1 LSLSDFEEKMI
12 EQKNS
17 SPCPVCGKSVGRDLL
32 EIQNVPI
39 HCNLLW
45 ADHQLAVSAPKGDI
59 VLVFCSN
66 CGHVFNRAFDASLTE
81 YTQAYENSL
90 HFSPRFQNYAHS
102 LASDLVERHNLRQ
115 RELVEIGAGQG
126 DFLRM
131 LCDIGDN
138 RGIGF
143 DEAYVPSEG
152 DQLDERFS
160 IVCEFAW
167 QEHLERTPDMIYA
180 RHVLE
185 HIEQPADFIAVIR
198 EAIGDKPDT
207 LLFLEVP
214 NMAYTLRELAIWDI
228 IYEHCGYYTP
238 QSISCLLTRGGFD
251 VPLTRD
257 VFEGQFLTAEAFP
270 AGQESNSDCADQDD
284 LHEIASQV
292 DAFADEFRQKVEFW
306 QQRVQGW
313 QNEGKRVVAWGAGSK
328 GVTFLNILK
337 AKEQIPY
344 IVDINPRK
352 LGKYVVGTGQE
363 IVAPEFLRGYQPD
376 VVILMNPIYRDEI
389 AQMLEELDVTAD
401 LVVA

>member
-1 LSLSDFEEKMI
+1 MI
-12 EQKNS
+12 DQENS
-17 SPCPVCGKSVGRDLL
+17 YPCPVCGKTAVRDFV
-32 EIQNVPI
+32 EIQGVPV

-45 ADHQLAVSAPKGDI
+45 ADRQLAISAPKGDI

-90 HFSPRFQNYAHS
+90 HFSPRFQSYAQT
-102 LASDLVERHNLRQ
+102 LAADLVERHNLRH

-138 RGIGF
+138 RGTGF
-143 DEAYVPSEG
+143 DEAYDPSEA
-152 DQLDERFS
+152 DEIDERFS
-160 IVCEFAW
+160 IIGEFAW
-167 QEHLERTPDMIYA
+167 QEHIEKTPDMIYA

-198 EAIGDKPDT
+198 RAIGDNENT

-238 QSISCLLTRGGFD
+238 QSITCLLTRGGFD
-251 VPLTRD
+251 VLTTND
-257 VFEGQFLTAEAFP
+257 VFGGQFLTAEAFP
-270 AGQESNSDCADQDD
+270 AGQASARGCSEEMD
-284 LHEIASQV
+284 LQEMASLV
-292 DAFADEFRQKVEFW
+292 DAFAGEFRQKVAYW
-306 QQRVQGW
+306 RQRLDGW
-313 QNEGKRVVAWGAGSK
+313 QNEEKRIVAWGAGSK
-328 GVTFLNILK
+328 GVTFLNILQ
-337 AKEQIPY
+337 AQDQIPY

-352 LGKYVVGTGQE
+352 LGKFVVGTGQE
-363 IVAPEFLRGYQPD
+363 IIAPDFLTAYQPD
-376 VVILMNPIYRDEI
+376 IVILMNPLYQEEI
-389 AQMLEELDVTAD
+389 AQMLEELGVTAEI
-401 LVVA
+401 VIA